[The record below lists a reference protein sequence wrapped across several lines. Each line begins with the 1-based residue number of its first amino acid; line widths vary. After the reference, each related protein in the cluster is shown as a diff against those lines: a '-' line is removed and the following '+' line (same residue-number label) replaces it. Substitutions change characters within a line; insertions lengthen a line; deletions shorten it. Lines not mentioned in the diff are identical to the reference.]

1 MNNEIVI
8 KTIDYRPC
16 FVNERK
22 ALFHKWIES
31 NNLADIFQRSTLG
44 LIEYEDGQVD
54 EVVLAK
60 IKFCDNLIEEY
71 AFKESGK
78 ENVRR

>member
-8 KTIDYRPC
+8 KTIDYRQC
-16 FVNERK
+16 LVNGRK

-31 NNLADIFQRSTLG
+31 NNLADIFQKRTLG
-44 LIEYEDGQVD
+44 LIEYDDGQVA
-54 EVVLAK
+54 EVVPTK

-71 AFKESGK
+71 AFKER
-78 ENVRR
+78 ND